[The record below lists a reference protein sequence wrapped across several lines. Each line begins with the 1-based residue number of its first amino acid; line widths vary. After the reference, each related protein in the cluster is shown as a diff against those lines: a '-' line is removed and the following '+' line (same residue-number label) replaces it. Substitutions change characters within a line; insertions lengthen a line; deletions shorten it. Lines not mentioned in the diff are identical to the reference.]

1 MRDQNFP
8 HAQAGS
14 YGQRPSPRAS
24 RPSCARRNRLLQ
36 LCVWCLRARANLPSG
51 LWCGQ
56 PAGSCRFTGTPTAEC
71 TNRTH
76 DNSISEP
83 SQCSGAHGIEHANAC
98 MCAHSHACMAH
109 VMRNDHHAE
118 KSFQTLP
125 SCSLSSLSFSFPH
138 QWHPQPQF
146 ARIDYHPQGAGWL
159 ARSAWEHRSRLW
171 RQREACRCQGSFLI
185 SWCYWCSLHEYIC
198 LCIWAHT
205 VVYSYVYLHMCVPIK
220 IYQHT
225 HTHASECCCHGPVC
239 ICAILRICTHIYTH
253 TCPKFL
259 SCRYFESWED
269 RIGIGTRAHIQKM
282 CKCRHVHDVFD
293 IYSCF
298 RMICVIYQH
307 VCGMTRLCKC
317 FGMFRYTIFRQLQ

>member
-125 SCSLSSLSFSFPH
+125 SCSLSSVIFFPTPVTSATTIRANWLSSARCWVTCTLCVRASF
-138 QWHPQPQF
+138 
-146 ARIDYHPQGAGWL
+146 ATL
-159 ARSAWEHRSRLW
+159 TSARSMSLSR
-171 RQREACRCQGSFLI
+171 FLSDFLMLLMFLTWI
-185 SWCYWCSLHEYIC
+185 YLLVHLGTYRRIFVRLFAYVCAYKNIPTYTYTRIRMLLSWSCLYLCHLTYMYTYIHSYMPQIFVLSLF
-198 LCIWAHT
+198 W
-205 VVYSYVYLHMCVPIK
+205 
-220 IYQHT
+220 
-225 HTHASECCCHGPVC
+225 
-239 ICAILRICTHIYTH
+239 ILRGQNWNWNT
-253 TCPKFL
+253 
-259 SCRYFESWED
+259 S
-269 RIGIGTRAHIQKM
+269 AHSKNVQM
-282 CKCRHVHDVFD
+282 
-293 IYSCF
+293 
-298 RMICVIYQH
+298 
-307 VCGMTRLCKC
+307 
-317 FGMFRYTIFRQLQ
+317 